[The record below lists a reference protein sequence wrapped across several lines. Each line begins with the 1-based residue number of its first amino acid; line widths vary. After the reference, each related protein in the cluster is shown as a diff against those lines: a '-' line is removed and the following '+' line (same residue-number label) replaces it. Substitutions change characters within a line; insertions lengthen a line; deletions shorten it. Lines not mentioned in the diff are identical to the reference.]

1 MLADELKRLL
11 DTSIKANVQLIVGA
25 GGVLKDAAQAA
36 RGPQRASGRDTRA
49 LLGDLAKLQ
58 FEYVKEL
65 SRGSTEY
72 WGAVATL
79 AEGAGRP
86 ESASTPTST
95 AETQAQAQA
104 QALHGRHGETVTFQF
119 RVDNPNAEAV
129 NARIESQPWTGRGG
143 ETVDAASMV
152 FQPAETMVEPG
163 RHAVVLG
170 QVTLDERFAPGQT
183 YDTVIRVA
191 GFPGHQVA
199 FSLSVAK

>member
-72 WGAVATL
+72 WGAVAAL

-95 AETQAQAQA
+95 AKAQV
-104 QALHGRHGETVTFQF
+104 LHGRHGETVAFQF